1 MSLDTKDIEQI
12 ERVIHK
18 NGDDTAVSIA
28 RSFERL
34 EERVDAMEARIYSR
48 IADLESVTVLDRADI
63 ANKFD
68 ALDNRISGQVSEING
83 RLTELLQ
90 G

>member
-1 MSLDTKDIEQI
+1 
-12 ERVIHK
+12 
-18 NGDDTAVSIA
+18 
-28 RSFERL
+28 
-34 EERVDAMEARIYSR
+34 MEARIYSR